1 VSTFNPFEAIGTAVA
16 RNNPKEPQRGVLGA
30 DQALKPS
37 EMFAAYTIN
46 AARMLGRDAEIG
58 SLQAG
63 KAADVVVLDRTL
75 NDQSSADQI
84 RGTRVRTVFANG
96 TAIVGSAD

>member
-1 VSTFNPFEAIGTAVA
+1 
-16 RNNPKEPQRGVLGA
+16 VLGA
-30 DQALKPS
+30 DQALKLS

-75 NDQSSADQI
+75 NDRSSTEQI
-84 RGTRVRTVFANG
+84 RGARVRTLFVNG
-96 TAIVGSAD
+96 TVLVGSAD

>member
-1 VSTFNPFEAIGTAVA
+1 
-16 RNNPKEPQRGVLGA
+16 VLGA
-30 DQALKPS
+30 DQALKLS
-37 EMFAAYTIN
+37 EMFAAYTVN

-75 NDQSSADQI
+75 DDGSSAEQI
-84 RGTRVRTVFANG
+84 RGTRVRTVFTNG
-96 TAIVGSAD
+96 TVLVGSAD

>member
-1 VSTFNPFEAIGTAVA
+1 
-16 RNNPKEPQRGVLGA
+16 
-30 DQALKPS
+30 
-37 EMFAAYTIN
+37 MFAAYTIN

-75 NDQSSADQI
+75 NDSSSAEQI

-96 TAIVGSAD
+96 IAIVGSAD